1 MNMKKKFAFLPIIII
16 VVLLAACGDKTKES
30 NAEPD
35 NTSDS
40 VTQESEV
47 ENDGV
52 TEIEETSEESMAE
65 NDDSIDLTEQEET

>member
-1 MNMKKKFAFLPIIII
+1 MKKKFAFLPIIII